1 VVAFG
6 PVAIASTPVLDRL
19 RIELHLP
26 TAPAGNA
33 TVHLLSSYVNYFQ
46 RRPFWCWA
54 AVAKS
59 VARFYRPSRDLTQ
72 CQIAG
77 LTLGRGGCCSA
88 GPGQNACDV
97 QTSLVTALKAVG
109 HFAGDGPPDVELVCR
124 HIDEGRPVGI
134 FIEWTPRSG
143 HFAAIYG
150 YSRSSSGVELVVADP
165 KYGARPVLVSEL
177 LRGRYR
183 GSGRWTRLYRT
194 KE

>member
-1 VVAFG
+1 MVAFG
-6 PVAIASTPVLDRL
+6 SAPIAPTPVLDRL

-26 TAPAGNA
+26 TVPVDEAK
-33 TVHLLSSYVNYFQ
+33 VQLLSSYVNYFQ

-59 VARFYRPSRDLTQ
+59 VARFYRPTRELTQ

-88 GPGQNACDV
+88 GPRQSACDA
-97 QTSLVTALKAVG
+97 QTSLVTALKVVG

-124 HIDEGRPVGI
+124 LIDEGRPVGI
-134 FIEWTPRSG
+134 FIEWTRTSG

-150 YSRSSSGVELVVADP
+150 YTRSSSGIEFVVADP

-183 GSGRWTRLYRT
+183 GSGKWTRLYRT
-194 KE
+194 RE